1 MEKEDQ
7 AHDIRP
13 RYKGVCEACQ
23 GDLYTCKII
32 AQAAGPYIPGHETRQ
47 DCGFSPHLV
56 FNKDRQEF
64 ECETWENFIEKM
76 KGERQ
81 NGNGHERL

>member
-32 AQAAGPYIPGHETRQ
+32 AQAAEPYIPGHETRQ
-47 DCGFSPHLV
+47 DCGFSPQQVLDLMERERNLTRRV
-56 FNKDRQEF
+56 EKLEG
-64 ECETWENFIEKM
+64 WE
-76 KGERQ
+76 
-81 NGNGHERL
+81 

>member
-32 AQAAGPYIPGHETRQ
+32 AQAAEPYIPGHETRQ
-47 DCGFSPHLV
+47 DCGFIRV
-56 FNKDRQEF
+56 AQIYFR
-64 ECETWENFIEKM
+64 NFV
-76 KGERQ
+76 Q
-81 NGNGHERL
+81 DAY

>member
-32 AQAAGPYIPGHETRQ
+32 AQAAEPYIPGHETRQ
-47 DCGFSPHLV
+47 DCGFSPQQIL
-56 FNKDRQEF
+56 NQGF
-64 ECETWENFIEKM
+64 ERETWENFIAKM
-76 KGERQ
+76 KGGRQ
-81 NGNGHERL
+81 NGNEHERL